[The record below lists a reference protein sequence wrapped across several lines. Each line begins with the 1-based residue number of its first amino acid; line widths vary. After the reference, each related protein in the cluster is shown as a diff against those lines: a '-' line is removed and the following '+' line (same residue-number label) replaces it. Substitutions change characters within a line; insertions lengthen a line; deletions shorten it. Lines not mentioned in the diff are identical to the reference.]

1 MGFIILKN
9 YSWKVSRKTEHSQ
22 NTKSSISID
31 NLPIAY
37 LEFDNAL
44 NINDFNTVT
53 EELFC
58 YSSVELRNMVLGD
71 LISLSEKYSSF
82 NAFWERMV
90 NYDDKKMNIFTF
102 KTKKDKEIKCKCYFK
117 PVFDG
122 SGKISSIICLLSDV
136 TEKVNNYTDLKSHA
150 DYDPLTN
157 LPSRRLI
164 GDRIQQAIY
173 SAERHNKSM
182 SIMFLDL
189 DGFKQVNDSF
199 GHKAGDDILKE
210 VAKRLVLALR
220 KNDTV
225 IRIGGDEF
233 VVINTDIRDPS
244 DAIPHIASK
253 IITSISS
260 PFIYEDN
267 LVNINVSIGVSV
279 FSDNKPPQ
287 QYINEADEAMY
298 KSKSNGKG
306 TYTVYQETQG
316 VS

>member
-1 MGFIILKN
+1 
-9 YSWKVSRKTEHSQ
+9 
-22 NTKSSISID
+22 
-31 NLPIAY
+31 
-37 LEFDNAL
+37 
-44 NINDFNTVT
+44 
-53 EELFC
+53 
-58 YSSVELRNMVLGD
+58 
-71 LISLSEKYSSF
+71 
-82 NAFWERMV
+82 MV

-102 KTKKDKEIKCKCYFK
+102 KTKQDKEIKCKCYFK
-117 PVFDG
+117 PIFD
-122 SGKISSIICLLSDV
+122 STGKVSSIICLLSDV
-136 TEKVNNYTDLKSHA
+136 TEKVNSYKDLKNHA

-182 SIMFLDL
+182 SVMFLDL

-199 GHKAGDDILKE
+199 GHNVGDHILKE

-220 KNDTV
+220 KNDTI
-225 IRIGGDEF
+225 IRLGGDEF
-233 VVINTDIRDPS
+233 VVINTDIRDTS

-260 PFIYEDN
+260 PFIYEDC
-267 LVNINVSIGVSV
+267 LININVSIGVSV
-279 FSDNKPPQ
+279 FSDNKSPQ

-298 KSKSNGKG
+298 KAKNNGKG
-306 TYTVYQETQG
+306 TYTLYQETQG